1 MKKKIIVMPNKNNLD
16 IVLNSNVD
24 GIILPIKDLSVESD
38 IYFTVNDVKKI
49 LNRTI
54 KEVCVS
60 INKIFH
66 DNDLKNLELTLMELN
81 KLNIS
86 KIFFYDVCVI
96 KMCNDLGIN
105 KELVITQEH
114 LNASGITNSFYY
126 TKGVKYSLI
135 TNDIT
140 IDEVNE
146 ISKDIKLMMICYGY
160 LPIFYSRRYLIT
172 NYLKHIN
179 RDDDSDI
186 YYIKNEDDYYPISE
200 EEYGTCIYTS
210 RPINLINYIDKL
222 NIDYIIL
229 NSFNISNDK
238 FTEVLEDYIN
248 NKKSN
253 DEEYLGFLNEKTIYK
268 VKDNE

>member
-1 MKKKIIVMPNKNNLD
+1 
-16 IVLNSNVD
+16 
-24 GIILPIKDLSVESD
+24 
-38 IYFTVNDVKKI
+38 
-49 LNRTI
+49 
-54 KEVCVS
+54 
-60 INKIFH
+60 
-66 DNDLKNLELTLMELN
+66 
-81 KLNIS
+81 
-86 KIFFYDVCVI
+86 
-96 KMCNDLGIN
+96 MCNDLGIN